1 MYIGVQNERCLN
13 LMQVEG
19 NRIMKTAKEVT
30 INYLESIRK
39 DRENVLK
46 MVKKDD
52 LARVPLICDITYL
65 EITTKLVEESE
76 GE

>member
-1 MYIGVQNERCLN
+1 
-13 LMQVEG
+13 
-19 NRIMKTAKEVT
+19 MKTAKEVT

-39 DRENVLK
+39 ARKNALEMIKEDN
-46 MVKKDD
+46 

-65 EITTKLVEESE
+65 EIAIKIVEESE

>member
-1 MYIGVQNERCLN
+1 
-13 LMQVEG
+13 
-19 NRIMKTAKEVT
+19 MKTAKEVT